1 MEISSE
7 TIGNS
12 SRQAI
17 CEKLNSESTRLLF
30 EHNLEAIKQFILD
43 KEDMARHLGIEY
55 TKVQPGY
62 IEATMPV
69 DQRTCR
75 ICHPKNILNGG
86 ASLAL
91 AENVAGLGS
100 LLLCPPKIHPCGIQ
114 VSANHVRMITI
125 GHTVTAVGCLVHF
138 GSSLHIWEITVLDE
152 QHRELSSIKV
162 TNMLIAEA
170 SED

>member
-1 MEISSE
+1 MEFSSE
-7 TIGNS
+7 TISNN

-17 CEKLNSESTRLLF
+17 CERLNSESTRLLF
-30 EHNLEAIKQFILD
+30 EHNIEAIKQFAVD
-43 KEDMARHLGIEY
+43 KEDMSHHLGIEF

-69 DQRTCR
+69 DHRTCR
-75 ICHPKNILNGG
+75 ICSPKNILNGG

-100 LLLCPPKIHPCGIQ
+100 LLLCPPKTNPCGIQ
-114 VSANHVRMITI
+114 VSANHVRMITT
-125 GHTVTAVGCLVHF
+125 GHTVTAVGTLVHF

-152 QHRELSSIKV
+152 QLRELSNIKV
-162 TNMLIAEA
+162 TNMLIADA
-170 SED
+170 S